1 MCGIICYL
9 GPKKAL
15 PILLEGLKRL
25 EYRGYD
31 SSGIG
36 LFENGGITCKRAVGK
51 IAELEAEVSG
61 IDSHAKGGLGHTR
74 WATHGKPS
82 VANAHPHADCKGE
95 ILLVHNGI
103 IENYQALKSELACR
117 GHVFRSETDTEILAH
132 LVEDSYTRANSLEE
146 AVAGALRKVEGT
158 FGIAVMSSREP
169 DTIVTARRSS
179 PMILGI
185 GSGEIFAASDVSA
198 LVSHTK
204 DVVYL
209 HDDDIAVLRR
219 DGYRITNL
227 QSPAIDR
234 ETQKV
239 DWDVSA
245 AEKQGFPH
253 FMLKEI
259 HEEPEAL
266 RNAIRGRIVP
276 AEGIAKLGGI
286 ASVQDRLLSMQ
297 HLVIVSCGTSYYA
310 ALLGRYILESCT
322 NISVEVDMAS
332 EFRYRRL
339 NLRRGT
345 VILAISQSGETADT
359 LAAVQEAK
367 RKGVLVLGL
376 VNVVGSNI
384 ARETHAGIYNH
395 AGPEIGVASTKAFV
409 SQLAILYLLTLYIGR
424 HQAMSVTDGQGFI
437 SELESLPGK
446 IEHILEQAP
455 AIHDIARKYA
465 GFRNF
470 MYIGRKFNYPIALEG
485 ALKLKEISY
494 LHAEAYAA
502 GEMKHGPIALI
513 NPDFPSVCIAPNDS
527 TYEKM
532 TSNIQEIKA
541 RSGPVIAVGTEG
553 DAHLSGMCDDF
564 IAVPA
569 CPELF
574 APLLTIVPLQLLAYY
589 VALENGC
596 EIDQPRNLAKS
607 VTVE

>member
-9 GPKKAL
+9 GRKEAL

-36 LFENGGITCKRAVGK
+36 LFENGGLTCRRAVGK

-61 IDSHAKGGLGHTR
+61 LPGLSKAGMGHTR

-82 VANAHPHADCKGE
+82 VENAHPHADCKGE
-95 ILLVHNGI
+95 VLVAHNGI
-103 IENYQALKSELACR
+103 IENYQALKAELACR
-117 GHVFRSETDTEILAH
+117 GHVFRSETDTEVLAH
-132 LVEDSYTRANSLEE
+132 LVEDSYSRTDSLED
-146 AVAGALRKVEGT
+146 AVVRALRKVEGT
-158 FGIAVMSSREP
+158 FGIAVMSAREP

-185 GSGEIFAASDVSA
+185 GDGEILAASDVSA

-204 DVVYL
+204 EVVYL
-209 HDDDIAVLRR
+209 DDDDVAVLTRE
-219 DGYRITNL
+219 GYRIANL
-227 QSPAIDR
+227 HRPAISR
-234 ETQKV
+234 QTQIV

-245 AEKQGFPH
+245 AEKQGFAH

-286 ASVQDRLLSMQ
+286 SSVHDRLLGMR
-297 HLVIVSCGTSYYA
+297 HLIIVSCGTSYYA

-339 NLRRGT
+339 NLREGT

-367 RKGVLVLGL
+367 RKGVLVLGV

-384 ARETHAGIYNH
+384 ARETDAGIYNH

-409 SQLAILYLLTLYIGR
+409 SQLAILYLLTLYLGR

-437 SELESLPGK
+437 AELESIPGK
-446 IEHILEQAP
+446 IDRILEQAP
-455 AIHDIARKYA
+455 AIHAIARKYA
-465 GFRNF
+465 GHRNF
-470 MYIGRKFNYPIALEG
+470 MYLGRKFNYPIALEG

-513 NPDFPSVCIAPNDS
+513 NPDFPSVCIAPRDS

-553 DAHLSGMCDDF
+553 DARLPELCDDV
-564 IAVPA
+564 IQVPD